1 MNEEFIANVEMV
13 IYKMIEEGKLKLQ
26 KTIND
31 KGDLRISINC
41 YLKDEEPNEYGQ
53 YPTYVANIEGRNG
66 VKIGNV
72 GDME

>member
-13 IYKMIEEGKLKLQ
+13 IYKMIEEGKIKIQ
-26 KTIND
+26 KTIDD
-31 KGDLRISINC
+31 KGDFRISLNC
-41 YLKDEEPNEYGQ
+41 YLKDGEPNEYGQ
-53 YPTYVANIEGRNG
+53 FPTYVANIEGRNG